1 MKPFLLSILFLFLA
15 ACAAERRPMPELTAL
30 TGSENVTGAKDCAA
44 VYPQGRWQF
53 VHSIDFSMQDGSGGT
68 VIGVT
73 SLAGDEIT
81 CVLMTIE
88 GFTLFEA
95 AYLEGKGLAV
105 KRAVPPFDKPAF
117 GEGLMS
123 DVRTIF
129 VAPPGQTMRYGRAAD
144 NGPICRYVGSDGRTL
159 DILPATDDCWQI
171 RSYTSDHV
179 MDRSIVGR
187 SCRKMGDSLIP
198 EHLELKGFGQ
208 TGYTLKMTLI
218 NAENLG
224 AVMK

>member
-1 MKPFLLSILFLFLA
+1 MKPFLLSVIFLFLA
-15 ACAAERRPMPELTAL
+15 ACAAERLPLPELTV
-30 TGSENVTGAKDCAA
+30 SKDVSGAKGCAA

-53 VHSIDFSMQDGSGGT
+53 VHSIDFAMQDGSGGT

-95 AYLEGKGLAV
+95 AYQEGKGLAV
-105 KRAVPPFDKPAF
+105 KRAVTPFDKPAF
-117 GEGLMS
+117 GEGLMG
-123 DVRTIF
+123 DVRMIF
-129 VAPPGQTMRYGRAAD
+129 VAPPAKTMRYGRSAD
-144 NGPICRYVGSDGRTL
+144 NASVCRYTGIDGRIL
-159 DILPATDDCWQI
+159 DILPAADDCWQI
-171 RSYTSDHV
+171 RTYTAALV

-187 SCRKMGDSLIP
+187 LCRKEGDNLIP

-208 TGYTLKMTLI
+208 AGYTLKMTLI
-218 NAENLG
+218 HAENLG

>member
-1 MKPFLLSILFLFLA
+1 MKPFLLSILFLCLA
-15 ACAAERRPMPELTAL
+15 ACASDRRPLPAL
-30 TGSENVTGAKDCAA
+30 TVSEDMTGAKGCEA

-53 VHSIDFSMQDGSGGT
+53 IHSIDFSMQDGSGGT

-95 AYLEGKGLAV
+95 AYQEGKGLAV

-117 GEGLMS
+117 AEGLMR
-123 DVRTIF
+123 DVRMIF
-129 VAPPGQTMRYGRAAD
+129 LAPSVQTMRYGRTAD
-144 NGPICRYVGSDGRTL
+144 NAPICRYTGIDGRIL

-171 RSYTSDHV
+171 RTYTSALV

-187 SCRKMGDSLIP
+187 SCQKMGDSLIP
-198 EHLELKGFGQ
+198 EHLELRGFGQ
-208 TGYTLKMTLI
+208 AGYTLKMTLI
-218 NAENLG
+218 HAENLG

>member
-1 MKPFLLSILFLFLA
+1 
-15 ACAAERRPMPELTAL
+15 MPAL
-30 TGSENVTGAKDCAA
+30 TVSEDVSGAKGCEA

-95 AYLEGKGLAV
+95 ANQEGKGLAV
-105 KRAVPPFDKPAF
+105 KRAVSPFDKPAF
-117 GEGLMS
+117 GEGLMG
-123 DVRTIF
+123 DVRLIF
-129 VAPPGQTMRYGRAAD
+129 VAPSPQTMRYGHSAD
-144 NGPICRYVGSDGRTL
+144 NTPVCRYTGIDGRTL

-171 RSYTSDHV
+171 RTYTSALV
-179 MDRSIVGR
+179 MDRAIVGR
-187 SCRKMGDSLIP
+187 SCQKMGDSLIP

-208 TGYTLKMTLI
+208 AGYTLKMTLI

-224 AVMK
+224 AVSK

>member
-1 MKPFLLSILFLFLA
+1 MKPFLLSILFLCLA
-15 ACAAERRPMPELTAL
+15 ACAAERRPMPELTVSKDA
-30 TGSENVTGAKDCAA
+30 TGAKGCEA

-73 SLAGDEIT
+73 SLAGDELT

-95 AYLEGKGLAV
+95 AYQEGKGLAV
-105 KRAVPPFDKPAF
+105 QRAVPPFDKPAF
-117 GEGLMS
+117 AEGLMR
-123 DVRTIF
+123 DVQMIF
-129 VAPPGQTMRYGRAAD
+129 LAPSTKNMRYGRSAD
-144 NGPICRYVGSDGRTL
+144 NVPVCRYTGIDGRII
-159 DILPATDDCWQI
+159 DILPAVNDCWQI
-171 RSYTSDHV
+171 QTYTADLI

-187 SCRKMGDSLIP
+187 SCRKEGDLLIP
-198 EHLELKGFGQ
+198 EHLELRGFGQ
-208 TGYTLKMTLI
+208 AGYTLKMTLI

-224 AVMK
+224 AVSE

>member
-1 MKPFLLSILFLFLA
+1 MKPFLLSVLFLCLA
-15 ACAAERRPMPELTAL
+15 ACAAERRPMPALTVL
-30 TGSENVTGAKDCAA
+30 TGSEDATGAKGCEA
-44 VYPQGRWQF
+44 VYPRGRWQF

-95 AYLEGKGLAV
+95 AYQEGKGLAV
-105 KRAVPPFDKPAF
+105 KRAVSPFDKPAF
-117 GEGLMS
+117 AEGLMR
-123 DVRTIF
+123 DVRMIF
-129 VAPPGQTMRYGRAAD
+129 VAPSAKEMRYGRTDD
-144 NGPICRYVGSDGRTL
+144 NAPVCRYNGTDGRIL
-159 DILPATDDCWQI
+159 DILPAADDCWQI
-171 RSYTSDHV
+171 QTYTAALV
-179 MDRSIVGR
+179 MDRAIVGR
-187 SCRKMGDSLIP
+187 SCRKEGDSLIP

-208 TGYTLKMTLI
+208 AGYSLKMTLI
-218 NAENLG
+218 QAENLS

>member
-1 MKPFLLSILFLFLA
+1 MKPFLPSILFLCLA
-15 ACAAERRPMPELTAL
+15 ACAAERRPMPELTVI
-30 TGSENVTGAKDCAA
+30 EDVTGAKGCEA

-53 VHSIDFSMQDGSGGT
+53 IHSIDFSMQDGSGGT

-95 AYLEGKGLAV
+95 TFKEGKGLEV

-117 GEGLMS
+117 AEGLMR
-123 DVRTIF
+123 DVQMIF
-129 VAPPGQTMRYGRAAD
+129 LAPSAKTMRYGRSAD
-144 NGPICRYVGSDGRTL
+144 NASVCRYTGIDGRIL
-159 DILPATDDCWQI
+159 DILPTVDDCWQI
-171 RSYTSDHV
+171 KTYTSALI

-187 SCRKMGDSLIP
+187 SCKKMGDSLILIP
-198 EHLELKGFGQ
+198 EHLELRGFGQ
-208 TGYTLKMTLI
+208 AGYTLKMTLI
-218 NAENLG
+218 HAESLNKKLLP
-224 AVMK
+224 